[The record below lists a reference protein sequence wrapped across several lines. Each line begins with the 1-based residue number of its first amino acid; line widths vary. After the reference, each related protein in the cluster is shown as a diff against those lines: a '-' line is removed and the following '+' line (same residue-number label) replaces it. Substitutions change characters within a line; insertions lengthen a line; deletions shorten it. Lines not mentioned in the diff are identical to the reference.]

1 MKSYKSF
8 LLSESDTSDATN
20 TEMAICLAHNMKTI
34 QSKKGTHVDMEK
46 LFAEAQE
53 MAGIAPAKWNKVS
66 NQKELL
72 KIGTAVANDPQLGN
86 VGKWLI
92 HSGTGKATTHYKK
105 GSDVTPKTDL
115 FGNARNRFSLKKAG
129 DSGTGAQLMSA
140 KSGEASGVMRGA
152 IAHLQA
158 NQPDV
163 IVKGTRKTFDILE
176 KKMLATSRNMNV
188 EVRDSKN
195 DFAKWYHDVR
205 LPELEKLAKK
215 LKTRERLYPK
225 NKPSAF
231 TNKLKAHI
239 KDELS
244 ALGVAAT
251 KTKGNNL
258 IDGLMIARPD
268 FDKMMQKYI
277 KSNVA
282 LGDVKVSPKHLKNIS
297 PKELT
302 KSKLRTEIVDI
313 LKISMD
319 SQEWKVDLANFLTTN
334 ASLKKWLVYE
344 AASGLYKFTG
354 KASTGKKYTG
364 DETAV
369 ANTMLVFYEGG
380 IKTKENTFNWSMS
393 NASLADN
400 LDVSFKGS
408 GRSKYIKLGIA
419 ASYEPM
425 GSTLMEET
433 VDRIFE
439 EEYQKVIL
447 TEGRF
452 SDMVSDIKGKVAS
465 AARMLWENIIKRI
478 IQKMKEWAEKG
489 LTYLLDVMGI
499 EIEGS
504 VAFKTPSW

>member
-8 LLSESDTSDATN
+8 LLAEGDTSDATN
-20 TEMAICLAHNMKTI
+20 TEMAICLAHNMNTI
-34 QSKKGTHVDMEK
+34 RGKKGTHLPQEE

-53 MAGIAPAKWNKVS
+53 MAGIAPAKWNKVT
-66 NQKELL
+66 NKNELL
-72 KIGTAVANDPQLGN
+72 AIGTAVADDPQLGN

-92 HSGTGKATTHYKK
+92 HSGTGRATTHYKK

-158 NQPDV
+158 AEPDV

-176 KKMLATSRNMNV
+176 KKMLATSRNDLNV

-205 LPELEKLAKK
+205 LPEVKKLAKK
-215 LKTRERLYPK
+215 
-225 NKPSAF
+225 NKIVDKRGKGLSDTKF
-231 TNKLKAHI
+231 KDHI

-244 ALGVAAT
+244 ALGVASTST
-251 KTKGNNL
+251 KQKNL

-268 FDKMMQKYI
+268 FDNKMNQYI

-282 LGDVKVSPKHLKNIS
+282 VGDVMVSAKHLKNVS

-302 KSKLRTEIVDI
+302 KTKLKTQIIDV

-319 SQEWKVDLANFLTTN
+319 SQEWKEDLATFLTTN

-354 KASTGKKYTG
+354 NASTGKKYTG

-380 IKTKENTFNWSMS
+380 IKTKENTFTWSMA

-400 LDVSFKGS
+400 IDVSFKGS
-408 GRSKYIKLGIA
+408 GRAKYIKLGIA
-419 ASYEPM
+419 ASYEPI
-425 GSTLMEET
+425 GTPLMEET
-433 VDRIFE
+433 VNQIFE
-439 EEYQKVIL
+439 EEYNNIL
-447 TEGRF
+447 LKEGYF
-452 SDMVSDIKGKVAS
+452 SDMVADVKGKIQF
-465 AARMLWENIIKRI
+465 AARTLWENIIKRI
-478 IQKMKEWAEKG
+478 ILKMKDWAAKG

-499 EIEGS
+499 EMEGS

>member
-1 MKSYKSF
+1 
-8 LLSESDTSDATN
+8 
-20 TEMAICLAHNMKTI
+20 
-34 QSKKGTHVDMEK
+34 
-46 LFAEAQE
+46 
-53 MAGIAPAKWNKVS
+53 
-66 NQKELL
+66 
-72 KIGTAVANDPQLGN
+72 
-86 VGKWLI
+86 
-92 HSGTGKATTHYKK
+92 
-105 GSDVTPKTDL
+105 
-115 FGNARNRFSLKKAG
+115 
-129 DSGTGAQLMSA
+129 
-140 KSGEASGVMRGA
+140 
-152 IAHLQA
+152 
-158 NQPDV
+158 
-163 IVKGTRKTFDILE
+163 
-176 KKMLATSRNMNV
+176 MLATSRNMNV

-195 DFAKWYHDVR
+195 DFAKWYNDVR
-205 LPELEKLAKK
+205 LPEVQKLAKK
-215 LKTRERLYPK
+215 LKIVDKRGKDLSDTK
-225 NKPSAF
+225 FKS
-231 TNKLKAHI
+231 HI

-268 FDKMMQKYI
+268 FDKKMKAYV

-282 LGDVKVSPKHLKNIS
+282 IGDVMVSPKHLKNIS

-302 KSKLRTEIVDI
+302 KGKLRKEIVDI

-319 SQEWKVDLANFLTTN
+319 SEEWKVDLATFLTTN

-354 KASTGKKYTG
+354 KPSTGKKYTG

-380 IKTKENTFNWSMS
+380 IKTKENTFTWSMA

-419 ASYEPM
+419 ASYEPI
-425 GSTLMEET
+425 GTPLMEET
-433 VDRIFE
+433 VNQIFE
-439 EEYQKVIL
+439 EEYTNIL
-447 TEGRF
+447 LKEGYF
-452 SDMVSDIKGKVAS
+452 SDMVADVKGKIQF
-465 AARMLWENIIKRI
+465 AAKTLWENIIKRV
-478 IQKMKEWAEKG
+478 IQKLKDWAAKG

-499 EIEGS
+499 EMEGS

>member
-8 LLSESDTSDATN
+8 LLAEGDTSDATN

-34 QSKKGTHVDMEK
+34 QSKKGTHVDKEK

-105 GSDVTPKTDL
+105 GKDVTPKTDL

-152 IAHLQA
+152 IVHLQA

-195 DFAKWYHDVR
+195 DFAKWYNDVR
-205 LPELEKLAKK
+205 LPEVKKLAKK
-215 LKTRERLYPK
+215 LKMVDKRGKLISDT
-225 NKPSAF
+225 
-231 TNKLKAHI
+231 KLKAHI

-244 ALGVAAT
+244 ILGVAAT
-251 KTKGNNL
+251 KTGEKNT

-268 FDKMMQKYI
+268 FDKMMNQYI

-282 LGDVKVSPKHLKNIS
+282 VGDVTVSAKHLKNVS

-302 KSKLRTEIVDI
+302 KSKLKTEIVDI

-319 SQEWKVDLANFLTTN
+319 AKEWKVDLANFLTN
-334 ASLKKWLVYE
+334 NNDLKKWLVYE
-344 AASGLYKFTG
+344 AASGLYKFT
-354 KASTGKKYTG
+354 
-364 DETAV
+364 
-369 ANTMLVFYEGG
+369 
-380 IKTKENTFNWSMS
+380 
-393 NASLADN
+393 
-400 LDVSFKGS
+400 
-408 GRSKYIKLGIA
+408 
-419 ASYEPM
+419 
-425 GSTLMEET
+425 
-433 VDRIFE
+433 
-439 EEYQKVIL
+439 
-447 TEGRF
+447 
-452 SDMVSDIKGKVAS
+452 
-465 AARMLWENIIKRI
+465 
-478 IQKMKEWAEKG
+478 
-489 LTYLLDVMGI
+489 
-499 EIEGS
+499 
-504 VAFKTPSW
+504 